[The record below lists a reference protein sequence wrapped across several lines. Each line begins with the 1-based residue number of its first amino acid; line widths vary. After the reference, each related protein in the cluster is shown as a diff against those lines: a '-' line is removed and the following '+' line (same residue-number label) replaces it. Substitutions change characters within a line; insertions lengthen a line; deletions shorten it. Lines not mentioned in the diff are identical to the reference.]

1 MKKHRRQVLGGLA
14 GLSLAGAG
22 ASAFGQ
28 TTAPPIPPA
37 PGPKIRF
44 ETPKGVF
51 VVELYPD
58 KAPITAGSF
67 LRYVEESRLEGANFY
82 RAIRFAGMP
91 SVGLLQGGL
100 NGRGKKMLPPI
111 AHEPTNQTG
120 LSHKNGAISLAREA
134 PGSATCEFFICLG
147 DMSNGLDAAPGQPGD
162 NAGYAVFGQVV
173 EGLDVVKALHQSPIS
188 PTKGAEYGMQGQML
202 DPIVP
207 IAAITRAG

>member
-1 MKKHRRQVLGGLA
+1 MKQHRRQVLGGLA

-22 ASAFGQ
+22 SGALGR

-44 ETPKGVF
+44 ETPQGAF

-67 LRYVEESRLEGANFY
+67 LRYVEESRLEGAHFY

-91 SVGLLQGGL
+91 NIGLLQGGL

-188 PTKGAEYGMQGQML
+188 PTKGAEFGMQGQML
-202 DPIVP
+202 DPTVP
-207 IAAITRAG
+207 IAAITRAA

>member
-14 GLSLAGAG
+14 GLSVVGAG
-22 ASAFGQ
+22 ASAFGK

-37 PGPKIRF
+37 PGPRIRF
-44 ETPKGVF
+44 ETPEGAF
-51 VVELYPD
+51 IVELYPD

-67 LRYVEESRLEGANFY
+67 LRYVEESRLEGAHFY

-91 SVGLLQGGL
+91 NIGLLQGGL

-120 LSHKNGAISLAREA
+120 LSHRNGAISLAREA

-147 DMSNGLDAAPGQPGD
+147 DMSNGLDAAPRQPGD

-173 EGLDVVKALHQSPIS
+173 EGLDVVQRLHQSPIS
-188 PTKGAEYGMQGQML
+188 PTMGAEYGMQGQML
-202 DPIVP
+202 DPTVP

>member
-1 MKKHRRQVLGGLA
+1 MKQHRRQVLGGLA

-22 ASAFGQ
+22 ASASGQ
-28 TTAPPIPPA
+28 TPAPPIPPA

-44 ETPKGVF
+44 DTPQGAF

-58 KAPITAGSF
+58 KAPITAGNF
-67 LRYVEESRLEGANFY
+67 LRYVEESRLEGAHFY

-91 SVGLLQGGL
+91 NIGLLQGGL

-111 AHEPTNQTG
+111 AHESTRQTG

-173 EGLDVVKALHQSPIS
+173 EGLDVVQRLHQSPIS

-202 DPIVP
+202 DPTVP
-207 IAAITRAG
+207 IAAVTRAG

>member
-1 MKKHRRQVLGGLA
+1 MKQHRRQVLGGLA

-22 ASAFGQ
+22 ASASGQ
-28 TTAPPIPPA
+28 TPEGPVPPA
-37 PGPKIRF
+37 PLPRIRF
-44 ETPKGVF
+44 DTPQGAF
-51 VVELYPD
+51 VVELNTA

-67 LRYVEESRLEGANFY
+67 LRYVEESRLEGAHFY

-91 SVGLLQGGL
+91 NIGLLQGGL

-120 LSHKNGAISLAREA
+120 LSHRNGAISLAREA

-173 EGLDVVKALHQSPIS
+173 EGLDVVQRLHQSPIS
-188 PTKGAEYGMQGQML
+188 PTKGAEFGMQGQML
-202 DPIVP
+202 DPTVP

>member
-28 TTAPPIPPA
+28 TPAPPIPPA

-44 ETPKGVF
+44 DTPKGAF

-111 AHEPTNQTG
+111 AHEPTNKTG

-173 EGLDVVKALHQSPIS
+173 EGLHQSPIS

>member
-14 GLSLAGAG
+14 GLSVVGAS

-28 TTAPPIPPA
+28 APAAPIAAA
-37 PGPKIRF
+37 PGPRIRF
-44 ETPKGVF
+44 DTPQGAF
-51 VVELYPD
+51 VVELNTD

-67 LRYVEESRLEGANFY
+67 LRYVEESRLEGAHFY

-91 SVGLLQGGL
+91 NIGLLQGGL

-173 EGLDVVKALHQSPIS
+173 EGLDVVQRLHQSPIS
-188 PTKGAEYGMQGQML
+188 PIKGAEFGMQGQML
-202 DPIVP
+202 DPVVP
-207 IAAITRAG
+207 IPGITRTV

>member
-1 MKKHRRQVLGGLA
+1 MKQHRRQVLGGLA

-22 ASAFGQ
+22 ASALGK

-37 PGPKIRF
+37 PGPRIRF
-44 ETPKGVF
+44 ETPEGAF

-67 LRYVEESRLEGANFY
+67 LRYVEESRLEGAHFY

-91 SVGLLQGGL
+91 KIGLLQGGL

-120 LSHKNGAISLAREA
+120 LSHRNGAISLAREA

-173 EGLDVVKALHQSPIS
+173 EGLDVVQRLHQSPIS

-202 DPIVP
+202 DPTVP